1 MLLTVPAAVALV
13 IAGSAFTRAFYTGG
27 AYPLEDSLT
36 TGAVVSALV
45 VGLPAYVLVKVLV
58 PNYFARKDTRTPVF
72 TAGGSLLINIAL
84 NFMLVPR
91 LGVVGL
97 AIAGSIS
104 AWCNVI
110 ALYAIL
116 AVRGHYHLT
125 PLVLSRI
132 VRIVLAAAFM
142 GAVLWYALPYGT
154 DWYAGSVLERVGA
167 IAALV
172 AVGGVAFL
180 AAALALK
187 AIDRRTIDQ
196 LLRRPA

>member
-1 MLLTVPAAVALV
+1 
-13 IAGSAFTRAFYTGG
+13 
-27 AYPLEDSLT
+27 
-36 TGAVVSALV
+36 
-45 VGLPAYVLVKVLV
+45 
-58 PNYFARKDTRTPVF
+58 
-72 TAGGSLLINIAL
+72 
-84 NFMLVPR
+84 MLVPR

-142 GAVLWYALPYGT
+142 GAVLWYATPYGT
-154 DWYAGSVLERVGA
+154 NWYAGSVLARVGA
-167 IAALV
+167 VAALV
-172 AVGGVAFL
+172 ARGGVAFL

>member
-1 MLLTVPAAVALV
+1 
-13 IAGSAFTRAFYTGG
+13 
-27 AYPLEDSLT
+27 
-36 TGAVVSALV
+36 
-45 VGLPAYVLVKVLV
+45 
-58 PNYFARKDTRTPVF
+58 
-72 TAGGSLLINIAL
+72 
-84 NFMLVPR
+84 MLVPR

-142 GAVLWYALPYGT
+142 GAVLWYALPYGAQ
-154 DWYAGSVLERVGA
+154 WYAGSVLERVASVG
-167 IAALV
+167 ALV
-172 AVGGVAFL
+172 ALGGVAFL
-180 AAALALK
+180 AAAFALGV
-187 AIDRRTIDQ
+187 IDRSTIDQ
-196 LLRRPA
+196 LRRRPA